1 MPDTTP
7 RLGLPWL
14 MPAQAGKH
22 VTVNEA
28 LGRLDAITAASVE
41 SRQTASQ
48 PASVA
53 EGAAYILPA
62 APSGADW
69 DDFFEADLAYFQDG
83 AWRRIAAR
91 AGLTAFVIDEGAL
104 VMFDGV
110 QWVAFS
116 EAVTALSDLTA
127 LGVGTAPDAANPF
140 AAKLNSTLWTARYT
154 GEGGTGDL
162 RYTLNKQAPGHTAS
176 LLFQSNWSGRAELG
190 LSGSDDFAVK
200 VSADGSVWTTAI
212 TAAGDG
218 SGVEV
223 PALGIGAAPQVALD
237 VAGDTVRLRQARTP
251 ASATAQGAP
260 GEICWDGGH
269 VYVCVAA
276 DTWKRAA
283 LSAW

>member
-28 LGRLDAITAASVE
+28 LGRLDAITAAAVQ
-41 SRQTASQ
+41 SRQLASE
-48 PASVA
+48 PASPA

-62 APSGADW
+62 GAAGTDW
-69 DDFFEADLAYFQDG
+69 GDFFETDLAYFQDG

-91 AGLTAFVIDEGAL
+91 AGLTAYVVDEGLL
-104 VMFDGV
+104 VMFDGSA
-110 QWVAFS
+110 WTAFS
-116 EAVTALSDLTA
+116 DAITSLANLDG
-127 LGVGTAPDAANPF
+127 LGVGTTPDAANPF
-140 AAKLNSTLWTARYT
+140 AAKLNTALWTARYT

-162 RYTLNKQAPGHTAS
+162 RYTLNKQAETATAS
-176 LLFQSNWSGRAELG
+176 LLYQSNWSGRAELG
-190 LSGSDDFAVK
+190 LSGSDDFTVK
-200 VSADGSVWTTAI
+200 VSADGSGWTTAI

-223 PALGIGAAPQVALD
+223 TALGIGAAPQVALD
-237 VAGDTVRLRQARTP
+237 IASDTVRLRQPRTP
-251 ASATAQGAP
+251 ASATAPGAA

-269 VYVCVAA
+269 VYVCVAP